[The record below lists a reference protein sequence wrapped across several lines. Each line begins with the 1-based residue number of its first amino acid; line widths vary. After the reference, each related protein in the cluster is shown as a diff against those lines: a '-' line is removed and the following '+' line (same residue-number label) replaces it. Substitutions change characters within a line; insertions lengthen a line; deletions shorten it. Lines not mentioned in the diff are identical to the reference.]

1 MKPGKDGDDPPE
13 KGRGFSSCSENHH
26 SGVQPR
32 APVRACPP
40 GQSSLASGLWGSEE
54 QLRMGLDFSLIK
66 DLSEKLEK
74 NTKTMLY
81 DHYHQQLNIIDI
93 LVVIN
98 VNKEMAI

>member
-1 MKPGKDGDDPPE
+1 MI
-13 KGRGFSSCSENHH
+13 FFH
-26 SGVQPR
+26 
-32 APVRACPP
+32 
-40 GQSSLASGLWGSEE
+40 
-54 QLRMGLDFSLIK
+54 
-66 DLSEKLEK
+66 KLEK

>member
-54 QLRMGLDFSLIK
+54 QLRMGLDFSLTK
-66 DLSEKLEK
+66 DLSEILPPPAPI
-74 NTKTMLY
+74 
-81 DHYHQQLNIIDI
+81 QQTSHSFSARGQ
-93 LVVIN
+93 
-98 VNKEMAI
+98 E